1 VKTYSKRIKRLLRE
15 YSMEAHERELH
26 RELTRLD
33 ASFAQ
38 WREGSIGSGEM
49 DHHIHTYKTGPARE
63 LWKRYNR
70 GEAEVNVAYAI
81 VTGILDEDEMPSD
94 LLEAIARP
102 LAFYQGLKE
111 RDELREPDDWDR

>member
-1 VKTYSKRIKRLLRE
+1 VKSYSKQIKRLLRE

-38 WREGSIGSGEM
+38 WREGSIGSGDL
-49 DHHIHTYKTGPARE
+49 DHHIHRYKTGPARE

-70 GEAEVNVAYAI
+70 GQAEVNVAYAI
-81 VTGILDEDEMPSD
+81 VTGILDGDEMPSD

-102 LAFYQGLKE
+102 LAFYQDLQE
-111 RDELREPDDWDR
+111 RDGLREPGDWGR